1 MVQDEK
7 LQAEL
12 YFRRV
17 TFSVVQHNPLL
28 ATVSVQEYPW
38 GPITPGRSD
47 GDDGASQQRPADT
60 SDDGKQ
66 LAVFLESICVFDRE
80 AVSDFEFY
88 SAHARARAL
97 RRVPGYSQPMS
108 GRVVP
113 IWPSKIQSRRRR
125 TFAFVCI

>member
-1 MVQDEK
+1 MAPLYHTGIYHVMVQDEK

-80 AVSDFEFY
+80 AVSNCKSY
-88 SAHARARAL
+88 GACAL
-97 RRVPGYSQPMS
+97 RRVSRYCQPMS

-113 IWPSKIQSRRRR
+113 IWPSKI
-125 TFAFVCI
+125 